1 MNEMDKYLVYNFLE
15 WAQKI
20 TKSLCCL
27 LTIKEMEVVIKNI
40 LTKKTPC
47 QIVAEASF
55 SKLSGKRSFQFYAN
69 FSRWS
74 KQRTYSPLIL

>member
-1 MNEMDKYLVYNFLE
+1 MDKYLVYNFLE

-55 SKLSGKRSFQFYAN
+55 SKL
-69 FSRWS
+69 
-74 KQRTYSPLIL
+74 